1 MAAGNQ
7 TAVQRTVE
15 AGDTVKPDPWTP
27 AQEALWDIVRAWVDE
42 KYADDP
48 QQIAERCLQI
58 MKDVNETEG
67 APFIFVCELAR
78 MLAVM
83 VAKYLAVGEDEL
95 PSREEVMEEID
106 TLELEYI
113 EEAVLAEEE

>member
-1 MAAGNQ
+1 MAAGDQ
-7 TAVQRTVE
+7 ACERCAVE
-15 AGDTVKPDPWTP
+15 AGCAVKPDPWAP

-58 MKDVNETEG
+58 MKDVNDTEG

-78 MLAVM
+78 MMAVM
-83 VAKYLAVGEDEL
+83 VAKYLAIGEDEL